1 MQKYIVIVMLC
12 GIRLVANSQND
23 SVEKSI
29 FGIQTGFLGIWAH
42 QELRLSNSIALRT
55 ELGLDGG
62 LWGGSLYD
70 KTGFLLAPVIT
81 AEPRWYFNLKKR
93 VSKSKRID
101 GNSGNFFSI
110 KSSYHPDW
118 FILSNYDDIRIVSDL
133 SIIPTWGLR
142 RNIGSRLNFETGIG
156 FGYAYLFSKKAGY
169 PENEGHSTVNL
180 HLRIGYRF

>member
-1 MQKYIVIVMLC
+1 MKKQLLILTLC
-12 GIRLVANSQND
+12 GIALTANSQNER
-23 SVEKSI
+23 VEKSI

-93 VSKSKRID
+93 VRKSRRTD

-118 FILSNYDDIRIVSDL
+118 FVLSNYDGVSIVSDL
-133 SIIPTWGLR
+133 SIIPTLGLR
-142 RNIGSRLNFETGIG
+142 RNIGNKINFETGFG
-156 FGYAYLFSKKAGY
+156 FGYAYYFGKKAGY
-169 PENEGHSTVNL
+169 SENVSQSTVNL
-180 HLRIGYRF
+180 HIRIGYRF